1 MQTKPDA
8 NKHIPA
14 LDGLRGLAVL
24 LVFLYHYA
32 GGAQSSNL
40 ILRVLGTCNHANW
53 FGVTLFF
60 LLSGF
65 LISGIL
71 WDGRAQPD
79 WWRRF
84 YWRRTLR
91 IFPLY
96 FAALLLVLCSAALV
110 HRGRDAFDHLWV
122 YALYLQNIPR
132 FFSAANAVGSP
143 LHLSHLWSLA
153 VEEQFYLLWPF
164 LLIGVRTLR
173 RAKFLCIAV
182 VILSALFRFGIWE
195 INSVPLDYAGSL
207 PARAGELALGGWLAI
222 CFRDPE
228 SWRRIQRLA
237 PWAWV
242 AGGLG
247 FLCVAG
253 VAHSFSLYSAGMFL
267 FGLPCVTLALASVLA
282 LSLGEGV
289 VMTWFDAAWL
299 RWLGGISYGVYIF
312 HVLLAPVFQWMAA
325 LIAPHA
331 TRNQSLALTFF
342 IAGGATLALAQISF
356 VYFERPLLDLKDRPP
371 EGMHRLFRAAR
382 RHPLTGQSYA
392 ADGSH
397 S

>member
-1 MQTKPDA
+1 MKPGHAMQTKPA
-8 NKHIPA
+8 AKKHIPA
-14 LDGLRGLAVL
+14 LDGVRGLAVL

-32 GGAQSSNL
+32 GGSQSPNL
-40 ILRVLGTCNHANW
+40 VLRVLGTANHAGW
-53 FGVTLFF
+53 CGVTLFF

-71 WDGRAQPD
+71 WDSKTQPD

-96 FAALLLVLCSAALV
+96 FAALLLVFCSAAFV

-122 YALYLQNIPR
+122 YALYLQNIPK

-143 LHLSHLWSLA
+143 LQLSHLWSLA

-173 RAKFLCIAV
+173 RAKLLCIAV
-182 VILSALFRFGIWE
+182 VVLSALFRFGIWE
-195 INSVPLDYAGSL
+195 TVSVPFSYAGSL
-207 PARAGELALGGWLAI
+207 PARAGELALGGWLSM
-222 CFRDPE
+222 CFRDPT
-228 SWRRIQRLA
+228 SWRRIQRFA
-237 PWAWV
+237 PWACG
-242 AGGLG
+242 AGTLG
-247 FLCVAG
+247 FLCAAG
-253 VAHSFSLYSAGMFL
+253 IDRGFSLYSAGMFL

-282 LSLGEGV
+282 LSLDEGAIV
-289 VMTWFDAAWL
+289 TLFNAAWL

-312 HVLLAPVFQWMAA
+312 HVLLAPVFQWMVA

-331 TRNQSLALTFF
+331 SRNQSLALTFF
-342 IAGGATLALAQISF
+342 IAAGTTLALAQISF
-356 VYFERPLLDLKDRPP
+356 VFFERPLLGLK
-371 EGMHRLFRAAR
+371 ERLRGAR
-382 RHPLTGQSYA
+382 NSSSKQQAVLPVP
-392 ADGSH
+392 D
-397 S
+397 